1 MAQAV
6 KKDYTVGYARP
17 PVCARFRKGQSGNPS
32 GRPRCKHKPE
42 RAKELALQEAYR
54 LVTVR
59 EGDEVKKMPAIQAI
73 HRAQVALAAKG
84 NGPAQRAV
92 LRIVQAIE
100 NERFE
105 LAMELLKAAIEYKE
119 FARDLERKRD
129 RGLIADDPAMPRSDD
144 MLINMQTGEV
154 VILHPDFTGDLAR
167 KKRRE

>member
-1 MAQAV
+1 MSSPEDSP
-6 KKDYTVGYARP
+6 KYEVGYAKP

-84 NGPAQRAV
+84 NGPSQRAV
-92 LRIVQAIE
+92 LRIVQAIVQGV
-100 NERFE
+100 R
-105 LAMELLKAAIEYKE
+105 
-119 FARDLERKRD
+119 ARPRAQTRS
-129 RGLIADDPAMPRSDD
+129 RPHCGRSDNAS
-144 MLINMQTGEV
+144 LG
-154 VILHPDFTGDLAR
+154 
-167 KKRRE
+167 